1 MHDFKDKVV
10 LVTGGNSGIG
20 RSAALRLAERG
31 ARVAIAARRK
41 QELEAVV
48 GEIQA
53 AGGEAI
59 GIATDIG
66 DPQQIDEMMKAVI
79 SSFGRLDAAFNNAGV
94 LGEWD
99 AIDAC
104 DTADFDHAIGVNLRG
119 TWLCARAEII
129 QMKKQG
135 GGGAIVN
142 TSSWL
147 GQGAI
152 RGSALYSMT
161 KAGLDAMTRALTFE
175 CADYGIRINNIAP
188 GVVDTPMTSSG
199 TSAETLAGLVARTPL
214 KRLITPEEIADAA
227 IWLCSDATSGVTGQ
241 TLLVDGGYAIPGNR
255 F

>member
-1 MHDFKDKVV
+1 MQNFKDKVV

-31 ARVAIAARRK
+31 ARVAIAARRR

-59 GIATDIG
+59 GISADIA
-66 DPQQIDEMMKAVI
+66 DPQQIDEMMEAVI

-94 LGEWD
+94 MGKWD

-104 DTADFDHAIGVNLRG
+104 DIADFEHAIGINLRG

-129 QMKKQG
+129 QIKKQG
-135 GGGAIVN
+135 YGGAIAN

-147 GQGAI
+147 SQGAI
-152 RGSALYSMT
+152 RGSALYSIT
-161 KAGLDAMTRALTFE
+161 KAGLDATTRALTFE
-175 CADYGIRINNIAP
+175 CADHGIRINNVAP

-199 TSAETLAGLVARTPL
+199 T
-214 KRLITPEEIADAA
+214 
-227 IWLCSDATSGVTGQ
+227 
-241 TLLVDGGYAIPGNR
+241 NR
-255 F
+255 HLPA